1 MSNISQFMASSGVE
15 IGQQLQMPG
24 ALNNFTIGTKEFLRC
39 GFLKSYTS
47 AYSTFKSRVPYGGF
61 VDCVPLSKTL
71 SITVDASIPNLGIY
85 HNGTRYGFISA
96 HNGGGSSYFHST
108 DAINWTSVVINGA
121 STIGY
126 GHAKMGSK
134 ILFTRADSSNAPVIY
149 TSDFQT
155 WSNGS
160 LSAGTAVGPVASNT
174 AGTLAVIAVS
184 NLASNAGNSF
194 YTSTDGI
201 TWTARTGT
209 GGQTINN
216 MYGVTWSPC
225 ANAFLVVGVGSTNLL
240 VNKTTDGF
248 TQTTSLTD
256 NSNTLTTG
264 PLIAFQQFVA
274 HSASVTLIGCT
285 QGIIKR
291 TVNGSTWTNVDLAAQ
306 AGISAT
312 NTGTAT
318 NTKVWYDSVSNKF
331 YATINTINYSSVAG
345 TTLFTSTD
353 GITWTQ
359 TFMFRDAST
368 TSPFTPLNTIGF
380 HGIFGANSKT
390 WMPNASS
397 SANLVKGVTDVTT
410 KVTQT
415 NPDWVGMITP
425 TDTTQYVRIA

>member
-15 IGQQLQMPG
+15 IGQQFQMPG

-47 AYSTFKSRVPYGGF
+47 AYTTFKSRVPYGGF
-61 VDCVPLSKTL
+61 VDCTPLSKSL
-71 SITVDASIPNLGIY
+71 NFTVDASNPNLGLY
-85 HNGTRYGFISA
+85 HNGTRYGLINA
-96 HNGGGSSYFHST
+96 HNGSNSAYSHST
-108 DAINWTSVVINGA
+108 DGITWTNVSINDS
-121 STIGY
+121 SSSSY

-134 ILFTRADSSNAPVIY
+134 LLFTRVNSTNPPVIY

-155 WSNGS
+155 WSTGS
-160 LSAGTAVGPVASNT
+160 LSAGTAVGPVASNA

-184 NLASNAGNSF
+184 NLASTASNSF

-209 GGQTINN
+209 GGQVITN
-216 MYGVTWSPC
+216 MYGITWSPC
-225 ANAFLVVGVGSTNLL
+225 SNAFLVVGVGTTNLL

-248 TQTTSLTD
+248 TQTTALTD
-256 NSNTLTTG
+256 TAQTLTTSV
-264 PLIAFQQFVA
+264 LSAFQQYVA
-274 HSASVTLIGCT
+274 HSSSVTLIGCN

-291 TVNGSTWTNVDLAAQ
+291 TTDGSTWTTVDLSAQ
-306 AGISAT
+306 SSISAT
-312 NTGTAT
+312 NISSGV
-318 NTKVWYDSVSNKF
+318 NTRVWYDSVSNKF
-331 YATINTINYSSVAG
+331 YAIINTVTYSSVAG

-368 TSPFTPLNTIGF
+368 TSPFVALNTIGF
-380 HGIFGANSKT
+380 SGVFSANSKT
-390 WMPNASS
+390 WMIGATATPV
-397 SANLVKGVTDVTT
+397 VKGIVDVTS
-410 KVTQT
+410 KITQA